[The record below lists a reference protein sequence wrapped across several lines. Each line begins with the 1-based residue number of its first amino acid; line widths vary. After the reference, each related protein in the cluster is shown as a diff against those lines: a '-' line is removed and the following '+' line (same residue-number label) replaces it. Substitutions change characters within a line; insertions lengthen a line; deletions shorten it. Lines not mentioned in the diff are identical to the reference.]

1 MEKHFSRDV
10 LMTLTASSP
19 TSEIAALNEK
29 AWASQYTDPAT
40 SLELAT
46 RSIALAN
53 EHGDRRGLA
62 YGLLNK
68 AFYEI
73 RYCPPAQAEGTLK
86 DAESIFR
93 DLDDKRGKLLVRSGF
108 AGILINLREFD
119 AARDLLEQVLDAPE
133 TDREPLDAYFA
144 LYRLGYLHFFRG
156 DVQEGLRY
164 YYRALAL
171 VQGERSRPLSCRALS
186 DLGSAQ
192 MELGNYAEARDLLEQ
207 GYALCKQQAVCFAHL
222 VAGNL
227 ASVYLEMGDTAAALN
242 IVENEFPKVSK
253 YFQPGEEA
261 FLDVVAAQAYATL
274 QRWDEAE
281 ALAMRGLRHAQQHE
295 HMEIIN
301 QCLWMLGVI
310 ACGKGKPEQGIDWL
324 LQAEQGFG
332 EFNSVFYVLH
342 VYNALADAYARLGKF
357 DQAYDYLRRYQE
369 QYEMSLGSSSRARFF
384 TLQIQHELAQAEFE
398 RDYALQQQIKLEALN
413 TELRRKVDEIEQL
426 QAALREQAVQDP
438 LTGLHNRRFL
448 SEQIDSMLS
457 QAERAGY
464 ALSMVLLDLDNFKN
478 INDTLGHNFGDQVLI
493 TLAALLRRQIRNSDL
508 AVRYGGEEFCLV
520 FPVSSAKDTKL
531 RLDDLLRQFHETSI
545 VFGDKALTGLTFSA
559 GIAQL
564 FVHGTTVGELLLMAD
579 SALYRA
585 KNEGR
590 NRVLISEQPFS

>member
-1 MEKHFSRDV
+1 
-10 LMTLTASSP
+10 MTLTASSP
-19 TSEIAALNEK
+19 TSEIATLNEK

-46 RSIALAN
+46 RCIALASQ
-53 EHGDRRGLA
+53 HDDARGLA
-62 YGLLNK
+62 YALLNK

-73 RYCPPAQAEGTLK
+73 RYCAPSQAEATLK
-86 DAESIFR
+86 EAEAYFR
-93 DLDDKRGKLLVRSGF
+93 ELDDKRGKLLVRSGF

-171 VQGERSRPLSCRALS
+171 VQGERSLPLSCRALS

-207 GYALCKQQAVCFAHL
+207 GYALCKQQPVCFSHL

-227 ASVYLEMGDTAAALN
+227 ASVYLEMGDTAAALD

-261 FLDVVAAQAYATL
+261 FLHVVAAQAYANL
-274 QRWDEAE
+274 ERWDEAE
-281 ALAMRGLRHAQQHE
+281 KLAMQGLRHAQQHE

-310 ACGKGKPEQGIDWL
+310 ACGKEQPEQGIDWL

-332 EFNSVFYVLH
+332 EFKSVFYVLH
-342 VYNALADAYARLGKF
+342 VYNALANAYEKLGKF
-357 DQAYDYLRRYQE
+357 DQAYGYLRRYQE
-369 QYEMSLGSSSRARFF
+369 HYETSLGSSSRARFF

-398 RDYALQQQIKLEALN
+398 RDYALQQQIKLEGLN
-413 TELRRKVDEIEQL
+413 NELRRKVDEIEQL
-426 QAALREQAVQDP
+426 QTALREQAVQDP
-438 LTGLHNRRFL
+438 LTGLYNRRFMA
-448 SEQIDSMLS
+448 EQVDSMLS

-478 INDTLGHNFGDQVLI
+478 INDTLGHSFGDQVLI
-493 TLAALLRRQIRNSDL
+493 TLAAMLRRQIRTGDL

-520 FPVSSAKDTKL
+520 FPISSAQDTKL
-531 RLDDLLRQFHETSI
+531 RMDHLLQQFRDTTI
-545 VFGDKALTGLTFSA
+545 VFGDKSLTGLTFSG
-559 GIAQL
+559 GITQL
-564 FVHGTTVGELLLMAD
+564 FVHGTSAEELLLMAD

-590 NRVLISEQPFS
+590 SRVLIAEQARS

>member
-1 MEKHFSRDV
+1 
-10 LMTLTASSP
+10 MTLTASSP
-19 TSEIAALNEK
+19 ISEIATLNEK

-46 RSIALAN
+46 CCIALARQ
-53 EHGDRRGLA
+53 HGDARGLA
-62 YGLLNK
+62 YALLNK

-73 RYCPPAQAEGTLK
+73 RYCAPAQAESTLK
-86 DAESIFR
+86 EAEAYFR
-93 DLDDKRGKLLVRSGF
+93 ELDDKRGKLLVRSGF

-119 AARDLLEQVLDAPE
+119 AARDLLEQVLEAPE

-171 VQGERSRPLSCRALS
+171 AQGERSLPLSCRALS

-207 GYALCKQQAVCFAHL
+207 GYALCKQQPVCFSHL

-242 IVENEFPKVSK
+242 VVENEFPKVSK

-261 FLDVVAAQAYATL
+261 FLHVVAAQAYANL

-281 ALAMRGLRHAQQHE
+281 KLAMQGLRHAQKHE

-310 ACGKGKPEQGIDWL
+310 ACGKGQPEQGIEWL

-332 EFNSVFYVLH
+332 EFKSVFYVLH
-342 VYNALADAYARLGKF
+342 VYNALANAYEKLGRF
-357 DQAYDYLRRYQE
+357 DQAYDYLRRYQDH
-369 QYEMSLGSSSRARFF
+369 YETSLGSSSRARFF

-398 RDYALQQQIKLEALN
+398 RDYALQQQIKLEGLN
-413 TELRRKVDEIEQL
+413 NELRRKVDEIEQL
-426 QAALREQAVQDP
+426 QTALREQAVQDP
-438 LTGLHNRRFL
+438 LTGLYNRRFM
-448 SEQIDSMLS
+448 SEQVEPMLS

-478 INDTLGHNFGDQVLI
+478 INDTLGHSFGDQVLI
-493 TLAALLRRQIRNSDL
+493 TLAALLRRQIRTGDL
-508 AVRYGGEEFCLV
+508 AVRHGGEEFCLV
-520 FPVSSAKDTKL
+520 FPISSAQDTKI
-531 RLDDLLRQFHETSI
+531 RMDHLLQQFHDTTI
-545 VFGDKALTGLTFSA
+545 VFGDKSLTGLTFSG

-564 FVHGTTVGELLLMAD
+564 FVHGTSAEELLLMAD

>member
-1 MEKHFSRDV
+1 
-10 LMTLTASSP
+10 MTLTASSP
-19 TSEIAALNEK
+19 VSEIAALNDR

-40 SLELAT
+40 TLELSA
-46 RSIALAN
+46 RCIELAKQN
-53 EHGDRRGLA
+53 NDVRGLA
-62 YGLLNK
+62 YALLNK

-73 RYCPPAQAEGTLK
+73 RYCPPAQAEATLRE
-86 DAESIFR
+86 AETHFR
-93 DLDDKRGKLLVRSGF
+93 QLDDKRGKLLVRSGF

-119 AARDLLEQVLDAPE
+119 AARDLLEKVLDAPE
-133 TDREPLDAYFA
+133 SEREPLDAYFA

-156 DVQEGLRY
+156 EVQEGLRY
-164 YYRALAL
+164 YYKALAL
-171 VQGERSRPLSCRALS
+171 VQRERSTPLSCRALS

-207 GYALCKQQAVCFAHL
+207 GYALCKEQPVCFSHL

-227 ASVYLEMGDTAAALN
+227 ASVYLEMGETAAALK
-242 IVENEFPKVSK
+242 IIENEFPKASK

-261 FLDVVAAQAYATL
+261 FLHVVAAQAYANL
-274 QRWDEAE
+274 LRWDEAE
-281 ALAMRGLRHAQQHE
+281 QLAMQGLRHAQQHE

-310 ACGKGKPEQGIDWL
+310 ACGKEQPEQGIQWL
-324 LQAEQGFG
+324 LQAERGFG
-332 EFNSVFYVLH
+332 EFKSVFYVLH
-342 VYNALADAYARLGKF
+342 VYNALAGAYAKLGKF
-357 DQAYDYLRRYQE
+357 DLAYGYLRRYQE
-369 QYEMSLGSSSRARFF
+369 HYETSLGSSSRARFF

-413 TELRRKVDEIEQL
+413 GELRRKVDEVEQL
-426 QAALREQAVQDP
+426 QIALREQAVQDP
-438 LTGLHNRRFL
+438 LTGLYNRRFL
-448 SEQIDSMLS
+448 SEQIEAMLS

-478 INDTLGHNFGDQVLI
+478 INDTLGHSFGDQVLI
-493 TLAALLRRQIRNSDL
+493 NLAALLRRQIRNSDL

-520 FPVSSAKDTKL
+520 FPVSTAYDTKV
-531 RLDDLLRQFHETSI
+531 RMDCLLKQFHDMSI

-564 FVHGTTVGELLLMAD
+564 FIHGTSAEELLLMAD